1 MRGSLP
7 AHGQRRRCSIGSPSA
22 AIIACHELFALLEPR
37 YTPRQNGSVVPW
49 LRSTSLFPPI
59 DAALDDPNGLLAA
72 GGDLSPERLLAAY
85 RHGIFPWYNE
95 AQPILWWSPN
105 PRTVLFGAEFRMP
118 RSLRRVVRKRRFEIR
133 VDTAFQSVMAGCA
146 EPRSGQ
152 SGTWITP
159 AVIDAYTV
167 LQRHGNAHSVEAW
180 RDGKLAGGLYGV
192 TIGRM
197 FYGESMFARETDA
210 SKVALVKLVAMLG
223 RLGMP
228 LIDCQQETA
237 HLTRFGAR
245 PVARRVFADW
255 LSRLVNSPEP
265 AEDWTTAAR
274 ATPDEP

>member
-1 MRGSLP
+1 MTTQLGSAL
-7 AHGQRRRCSIGSPSA
+7 SA
-22 AIIACHELFALLEPR
+22 QLVGHWPR
-37 YTPRQNGSVVPW
+37 RQNIGVVPW
-49 LRSTSLFPPI
+49 LRSGSPFPPL

-72 GGDLSPERLLAAY
+72 GGDLSPARLLAAY

-95 AQPILWWSPN
+95 AQPILWWSPD
-105 PRTVLFGAEFRMP
+105 PRTVLFVAEFRRS
-118 RSLRRVVRKRRFEIR
+118 RSLRRVVRQRRFEVR
-133 VDTAFQSVMAGCA
+133 VDTAFRSVMAGCA

-167 LQRHGNAHSVEAW
+167 LHQQGHAHSVEAW

-192 TIGRM
+192 TLGRM

-210 SKVALVKLVAMLG
+210 SKVALVKLVAVLG

-228 LIDCQQETA
+228 LIDCQQETE
-237 HLTRFGAR
+237 HLARFGAR

-265 AEDWTTAAR
+265 AEDWTAAAR
-274 ATPDEP
+274 AAPDEP